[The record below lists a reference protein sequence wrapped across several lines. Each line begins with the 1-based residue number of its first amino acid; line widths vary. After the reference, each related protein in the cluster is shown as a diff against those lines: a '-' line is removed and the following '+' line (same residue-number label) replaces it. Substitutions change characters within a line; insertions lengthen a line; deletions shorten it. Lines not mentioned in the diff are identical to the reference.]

1 MTDDR
6 LSPEAVVA
14 IVAAAGLDTTD
25 LERQVAERERQ
36 PDLTEKV
43 SRVEQKLAELARS
56 PRDQE
61 RAFAEEFRDALNRS
75 RTSRWI
81 GDGDDAA

>member
-1 MTDDR
+1 MTDEFT
-6 LSPEAVVA
+6 PEAALAVA
-14 IVAAAGLDTTD
+14 AAAGLDTTD
-25 LERQVAERERQ
+25 LERQVEERERQ
-36 PDLTEKV
+36 PDLAEKV

-56 PRDQE
+56 PRGQE

>member
-1 MTDDR
+1 MTD
-6 LSPEAVVA
+6 EFTAEQAIAVA
-14 IVAAAGLDTTD
+14 AAAGLDVHD
-25 LERQVAERERQ
+25 LQRQLEERQDQ
-36 PDLTEKV
+36 PDLAEKV